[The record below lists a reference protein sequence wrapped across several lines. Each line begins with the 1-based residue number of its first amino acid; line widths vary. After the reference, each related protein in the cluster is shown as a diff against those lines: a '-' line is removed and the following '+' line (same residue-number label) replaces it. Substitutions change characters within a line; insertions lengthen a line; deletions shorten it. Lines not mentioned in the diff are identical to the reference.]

1 MKRKIVYTLILMTVM
16 LLSACNQKKKLDLN
30 DESVV
35 EIYYMDTKTSA
46 IKSEAYQLISTDKE
60 EQISEL
66 LYMLKK
72 GPENLVYKSVLPEK
86 VTVKEYY
93 FNDDKSLTINFDE
106 AYNELTGAPEVLCRA
121 AIVKTLSQIQG
132 VEYIQFNVNGQLL
145 QDSYGNFVGN
155 MTNEDF
161 ITNTE
166 AGTKKKVKLYF
177 ANEDGDALVEHDTE
191 INYSGTGSI
200 EELVIKQLINGSTKL
215 GMKDTIPEGTI
226 LLNVWKQEGICYVD
240 FNEKFLDKLPNINE
254 DVAIYSVV
262 NTLVELSGI
271 SKVQFLINNTTVNT
285 YWEKTP
291 FNSSFERNLN
301 LIKESN

>member
-1 MKRKIVYTLILMTVM
+1 MKKQQLIFVLLMIVM
-16 LLSACNQKKKLDLN
+16 LLSACSQKIKLDPN

-35 EIYYMDTKTSA
+35 EIYYKDTKTSVF
-46 IKSEAYQLISTDKE
+46 KSEAYQLINTDKE

-72 GPENLVYKSVLPEK
+72 GPESLVYKSVLPEK
-86 VTVKEYY
+86 VTVKEHY
-93 FNDDKSLTINFDE
+93 FNDDNSLTINFDE

-145 QDSYGNFVGN
+145 QDSNGNFVGS
-155 MTNEDF
+155 MTNADF

-166 AGTKKKVKLYF
+166 GGTKKKVKLYF
-177 ANEDGDALVEHDTE
+177 ANEDGDALVEHVTE

-200 EELVIKQLINGSTKL
+200 EELVIKQLINGSTNL

-226 LLNVWKQEGICYVD
+226 LLNIWKQEGICYVD
-240 FNEKFLDKLPNINE
+240 FNEKFLEKLPNINE
-254 DVAIYSVV
+254 DVAIYSIV
-262 NTLVELSGI
+262 NTLVEISGI
-271 SKVQFLINNTTVNT
+271 SKVQFLINNAPVNT